1 MRELQNAETFLILFK
16 MKALIIELRLWFA
29 EWLMAKASEIAP
41 KDRKGDA
48 IRYTVYDYFNDLIL

>member
-1 MRELQNAETFLILFK
+1 